1 MEGSP
6 LQGKCLEWQHI
17 RNDFVKSKIRL
28 KIVKRSIIIGF
39 CVFISYFFFFIFL
52 FRLMIYQILQL
63 VVIIA
68 RK

>member
-39 CVFISYFFFFIFL
+39 CVFISYFFLIFL

-63 VVIIA
+63 VVIMA